1 MHQDGTEKSETQSAD
16 LSGSQ
21 HLAGIPTTAQ
31 GTCFNAD
38 LDIKKKKKLM
48 GISGVKKSTSPGLVI
63 STFGLAELISSN
75 VLFIQPLAFCRN

>member
-38 LDIKKKKKLM
+38 LDIKKKKK
-48 GISGVKKSTSPGLVI
+48 KKKKTDGHI
-63 STFGLAELISSN
+63 RG
-75 VLFIQPLAFCRN
+75 

>member
-38 LDIKKKKKLM
+38 LDIKKKKTD
-48 GISGVKKSTSPGLVI
+48 GHIRG
-63 STFGLAELISSN
+63 
-75 VLFIQPLAFCRN
+75 